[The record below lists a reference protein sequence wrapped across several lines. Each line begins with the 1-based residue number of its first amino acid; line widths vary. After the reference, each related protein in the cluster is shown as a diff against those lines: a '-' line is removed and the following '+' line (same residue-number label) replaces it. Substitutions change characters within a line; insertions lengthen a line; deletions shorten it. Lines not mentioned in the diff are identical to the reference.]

1 MNRTRVRFIAI
12 LLGRGSFVKKQIRY
26 SEITGTMQEQFEI
39 EHMQSRIERR
49 DARENRQ
56 LLIET
61 AKRLFAEQSVATT
74 TMKQIASTAG
84 VGKGTL
90 YRHFADKGELCRAL
104 IHEDVAVFQERVGAL
119 LRDRQQVPSAV

>member
-1 MNRTRVRFIAI
+1 
-12 LLGRGSFVKKQIRY
+12 
-26 SEITGTMQEQFEI
+26 MQEQFGI

-56 LLIET
+56 LLLET
-61 AKRLFAEQSVATT
+61 AKRLFVEQGVATT
-74 TMKQIASTAG
+74 TMKQIAHAAG

-104 IHEDVAVFQERVGAL
+104 IREDV
-119 LRDRQQVPSAV
+119 